1 LYNNQLGDAWAYMD
15 KSACMRWGSVPG
27 IWNLKAGEAALAC
40 GADAVSRLLA
50 HGAGKGKAGAQ
61 GSHLRLLRQCLKETR
76 VRRAN
81 YDECAQLCILGNE
94 AGNSGHLQNKLL
106 LHHGALQHVGLHAA
120 HSPCNTKLPSQLVT
134 KFCLKK

>member
-1 LYNNQLGDAWAYMD
+1 MD

-50 HGAGKGKAGAQ
+50 HGAGEGKARAQ

-81 YDECAQLCILGNE
+81 YDECVQLYRLGKNESAGTCRINCCCIMVLCNMLGFMPPM
-94 AGNSGHLQNKLL
+94 APAIPSC
-106 LHHGALQHVGLHAA
+106 HA
-120 HSPCNTKLPSQLVT
+120 S
-134 KFCLKK
+134 